1 MLRWFVSYLA
11 VFLAMGAL
19 DAVWLT
25 LAGERF
31 YRANIGELLAP
42 GFRLAPAAAFYLVY
56 VFGLVVLAVRPGDEG
71 QSIGRAMAYGAVY
84 GLCAY
89 ATYDLTNQATM
100 KVWPTVVTVVDMAW
114 GMTLSACA
122 AAVGAWVAGKLA

>member
-1 MLRWFVSYLA
+1 MLRWCSSYLA
-11 VFLAMGAL
+11 VLLAMGAL

-42 GFRLAPAAAFYLVY
+42 GFRIGPAVAFYLIY
-56 VFGLVVLAVRPGDEG
+56 VFGLVILAVRPGDEG
-71 QSIGRAMAYGAVY
+71 QGIGRAMAFGAIY

-100 KVWPTVVTVVDMAW
+100 KVWPTVVTLVDIAW
-114 GMTLSACA
+114 GMMLSACI
-122 AAVGAWVAGKLA
+122 AAVGAWVASKFA